1 MKKYVLKTGHRDD
14 TLNKIYT
21 VGEYTSKVSSTTTK
35 KTETHTH
42 RKTKTERARDRER
55 EREREREME
64 NIKYRYVMNLKNY
77 Y

>member
-1 MKKYVLKTGHRDD
+1 MKKYVLKTGQRDD

-42 RKTKTERARDRER
+42 RKRKTERARDRGERGR
-55 EREREREME
+55 ERERDG
-64 NIKYRYVMNLKNY
+64 KYKI
-77 Y
+77 